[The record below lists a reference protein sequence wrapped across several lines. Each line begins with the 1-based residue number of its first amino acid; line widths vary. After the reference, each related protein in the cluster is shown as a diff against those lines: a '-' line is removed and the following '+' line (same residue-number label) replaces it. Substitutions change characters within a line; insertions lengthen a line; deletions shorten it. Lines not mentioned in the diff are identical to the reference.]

1 MDILNEFEK
10 YLVKRYTKPNMQD
23 NNTIKAYY
31 SDMKYFF
38 NYYKTEF
45 DEEIITFARSNLI
58 EFTKHLK
65 DKGYK
70 FSTINRKIASLSI
83 YEDFL
88 IDAKIKKND
97 KIIKKSDYYYIERP
111 FITSDMMPK
120 KTIRKIK
127 QKAEAK
133 NIRDYAILVVLNNA
147 GLRVS
152 ELTHIEIKRDLE
164 LDSRRITIL
173 GKGNKV
179 RLIFIDDL
187 MYEVIN
193 DYLLEREKILK
204 GRENKYLFISNKTA
218 NTNKPMGRTSIN
230 NILNKYCRETNE
242 KKIHPHLLR
251 HDCAT
256 NWYEE
261 GCSDLMLKKF
271 LGHSSNA
278 TEIYTHQGGEK
289 LKKNN

>member
-1 MDILNEFEK
+1 MNILNEFEK

-242 KKIHPHLLR
+242 KKINPHLLR